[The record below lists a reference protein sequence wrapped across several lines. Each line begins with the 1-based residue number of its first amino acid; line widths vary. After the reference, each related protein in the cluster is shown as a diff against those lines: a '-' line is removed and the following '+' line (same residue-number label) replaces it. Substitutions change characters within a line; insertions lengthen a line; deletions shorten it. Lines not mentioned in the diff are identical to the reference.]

1 MAWSYI
7 RLGIAALLPAFTSFF
22 LYWLERKTRM
32 KNMNR
37 EVKQGIYGLLFGL
50 LAIVGTEAGIP
61 FHGAQANCRDAAVL
75 CAGLLFGA
83 PAGIIAGL
91 IGGIERWI
99 AVAWGVGTFTRVAC
113 TVSTILAGFYAAALR
128 KYLFEDKKPGWMIS
142 FAVGVVMEIF
152 HLTMVFITNM
162 DDPQRAMEVVRACT
176 VPMVTANGL
185 SVMIAAVSMELL
197 LRKKEPKKQENVRI
211 SQTIQRW
218 LLVTV
223 ILAFALTSFFVVRL
237 QNTLA
242 IVQTNLTLQE
252 ANSELVKDISDAS
265 DENLLEQARKASK
278 DLGKMTLGS
287 IAAKYGLAE
296 INLVDENG
304 IIVDSTRRDFI
315 GFDMDSGDQAAEF
328 LCLLNGE
335 DEYVQEFGT
344 ITINRTMSRKYA
356 GIRLESGFLQVGYDS
371 ISFQR
376 DIAQRVK
383 GSSKNRRVGNTGYVV
398 ILDAQN
404 NIVSAPPSFDST
416 ATKDLLNIPLTESEE
431 STLMSVGG
439 VKCYCRRDMTEG
451 YSIIAVLPQDE
462 ATQIRTIA
470 IYVNTFMEILV
481 FALLFG
487 LIYLLIRKVVVNQ
500 IKCINASLAKITG
513 GDLNEVVNVRS
524 NAEFSSLSDDIN
536 STVTT
541 LKRYIAEAAAR
552 IDAELV
558 AAKSIQSSALPVVH
572 PNISGRNDLDIY
584 AFMATAKEVGGDF
597 YDFYMTNQNTFNF
610 MVADVSGKGIPA
622 SLFMMRAKTELKN
635 MMESGANLADAFTH
649 GNADLCQG
657 NDAEMF
663 VTAWQG
669 SLDLD
674 TGLVRYVN
682 AGHNHPLV
690 RHGNGKYE
698 MLKSRVNFVLGGMN
712 GIKYKEQELE
722 LQPGDTLFLYT
733 DGVTEATNA
742 SNELYGDERLLAVAD
757 ACEYESMEA
766 FCKAVKE
773 DIDRFVGD
781 APQFDDITM
790 LAIRYIG
797 KKPDWSVRFEEA
809 TLDDI
814 PGLTAGAE
822 EELERIGCS
831 MRVITQMSVA
841 IDEIYSNIVKYAYP
855 HGKGSV
861 RVSIHEEEKPHS
873 VSMTFEDEGVP
884 YNPMTNAEPDIT
896 LSAEERK
903 IGGLG
908 IFIVKKTMDDVQ
920 YHYENDRNIFTIR
933 KNL

>member
-1 MAWSYI
+1 MVWSYVK
-7 RLGIAALLPAFTSFF
+7 LGIAALLPAIASFL
-22 LYWLERKTRM
+22 LYWMERKTKM
-32 KNMNR
+32 KGMNAK
-37 EVKQGIYGLLFGL
+37 VKQGIYGLLFGA

-61 FHGAQANCRDAAVL
+61 FNGAQANCRDAAVL

-128 KYLFEDKKPGWMIS
+128 KYLFEGKKPGWIIS
-142 FAVGVVMEIF
+142 FAIGVVMEVF

-162 DDPQRAMEVVRACT
+162 DDPQKAMEVVRACT
-176 VPMVTANGL
+176 VPMVVSNGL
-185 SVMIAAVSMELL
+185 SVMIAAVSMELF
-197 LRKKEPKKQENVRI
+197 LRKREPAKHENMRI

-223 ILAFALTSFFVVRL
+223 LFAFALTSFFVVRL
-237 QNTLA
+237 QSTLA
-242 IVQTNLTLQE
+242 IVQTNQSLQE
-252 ANSELVKDISDAS
+252 VNNELVHDITDAA
-265 DENLLEQARKASK
+265 DENMLEQARKAARH
-278 DLGKMTLGS
+278 LNTMGLGS
-287 IAAKYGLAE
+287 IAAQYGLTE
-296 INLVDENG
+296 INLADENG
-304 IIVDSTRRDFI
+304 VVIDSTRQDFI
-315 GFDMDSGDQAAEF
+315 GFEFDSGAQTAEF
-328 LCLLNGE
+328 LCLLNGA

-344 ITINRTMSRKYA
+344 TMYNPALQRKYA
-356 GIRLESGFLQVGYDS
+356 GVRLESGFLQVGYDAPA
-371 ISFQR
+371 FQR
-376 DIAQRVK
+376 EIAQRVK
-383 GSSKNRRVGNTGYVV
+383 GASRNRRVGNTGYVV
-398 ILDAQN
+398 IFDAKN
-404 NIVSAPPSFDST
+404 NVVSAPSTFDPAQT
-416 ATKDLLNIPLTESEE
+416 EDLLNVPIAENEE
-431 STLMSVGG
+431 SALLEIGG

-451 YSIIAVLPQDE
+451 YSIIAVLPSDE
-462 ATQIRTIA
+462 AMQISTIA
-470 IYVNTFMEILV
+470 IYVNTFLEILV

-487 LIYLLIRKVVVNQ
+487 LIYLLIRQVVVKQ
-500 IKCINASLAKITG
+500 IKSINVSLAKITG

-536 STVTT
+536 STVST

-558 AAKSIQSSALPVVH
+558 AAKSIQSSALPVVNK
-572 PNISGRNDLDIY
+572 NISGRNDLDIH

-597 YDFYMTNQNTFNF
+597 YDFYMTRQNTFNF

-635 MMESGANLADAFTH
+635 MMESGEDLADAFTH

-669 SLDLD
+669 SLNLD
-674 TGLVRYVN
+674 TGLVNYVN

-690 RHGNGKYE
+690 RHGNGQFE
-698 MLKSRVNFVLGGMN
+698 MLKSRVNFVLGGMD
-712 GIKYKEQELE
+712 GMRYKEQELKLE
-722 LQPGDTLFLYT
+722 PGDTLFLYT

-742 SNELYGDERLLAVAD
+742 SNELYGDDRLLAVANK
-757 ACEYESMEA
+757 CEYESMAE

-773 DIDRFVGD
+773 DIDRFVGE

-790 LAIRYIG
+790 LAVRFIG
-797 KKPDWSVRFEEA
+797 RKPDWERRFEEA

-814 PGLTAGAE
+814 PELTAGAE

-855 HGKGSV
+855 HVKGSV

-873 VSMTFEDEGVP
+873 VSMTFEDSGIP

-896 LSAEERK
+896 LSAEERR

-933 KNL
+933 KKL